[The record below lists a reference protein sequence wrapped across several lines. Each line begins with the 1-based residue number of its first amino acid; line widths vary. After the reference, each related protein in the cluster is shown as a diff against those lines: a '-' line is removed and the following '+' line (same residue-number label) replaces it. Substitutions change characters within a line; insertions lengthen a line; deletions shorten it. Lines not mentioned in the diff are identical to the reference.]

1 MIINEMT
8 KKECHNYL
16 DGWCQH
22 SLAAQVEFLVRTT
35 TDSDCFMRSVHEVP
49 RKGSLL
55 NYAP

>member
-22 SLAAQVEFLVRTT
+22 SLAAQVEFLVTTT
-35 TDSDCFMRSVHEVP
+35 TDSDCFMRSV
-49 RKGSLL
+49 
-55 NYAP
+55 